1 MHRRTIHYDKTL
13 AVWQVRR
20 RFIHAIYARAP
31 ERFIRGVPKV
41 AMPPR
46 KVWIN
51 KPVDPQAAEKV
62 VGERS
67 GRQSR
72 NFVLKRDQY
81 QAVLTPLATIN

>member
-1 MHRRTIHYDKTL
+1 MHPSTLHYGKMRE
-13 AVWQVRR
+13 VWQARQHVMQE
-20 RFIHAIYARAP
+20 AYAQEP
-31 ERFIRGVPKV
+31 ERFIRGAPKV

-51 KPVDPQAAEKV
+51 KPDDPQAAEKL

-81 QAVLTPLATIN
+81 QAV